1 MTTEIVIPVE
11 CESAELS
18 DVLATIEQT
27 APGVPLRVLIRPD
40 LNVSEC
46 RQLAMDTTT
55 AERVCFLDYDSHMIV
70 PGWLE
75 EMTAV
80 ADESGAGV
88 VFAEERWGS
97 EDGVIMH
104 DPSNKRI
111 VDVLYG
117 PAACMLLDMKQV
129 KSARWNADIGL
140 RNGWLGPDMEEVEYT
155 TRCLSSG
162 LKVVRAQHTWFHH
175 RGGRTTMA
183 DFARTDRCAVIRLMR
198 HLLDRRWKNA
208 PGDPDWFKGLGA
220 VRADDTGLNFAPG
233 VDNPLGRIFGP
244 VLARHGMTG
253 SIRIGKLRL

>member
-1 MTTEIVIPVE
+1 MKTEIVIPVE

-18 DVLATIEQT
+18 EVLATIEQT

-55 AERVCFLDYDSHMIV
+55 ADRVCFLDYDSHMIV

-80 ADESGAGV
+80 AGESGAGV

-117 PAACMLLDMKQV
+117 PAACMLLDMQQAKAV
-129 KSARWNADIGL
+129 RWNSDIGL

-155 TRCLSSG
+155 TRCLAAG
-162 LKVVRAQHTWFHH
+162 MKVVRAQHTWFHH

-183 DFARTDRCAVIRLMR
+183 AFAQTDRCRVIKLMR
-198 HLLDRRWKNA
+198 HLLDRRWKCA

-220 VRADDTGLNFAPG
+220 VRADDSGLNFAPG

-253 SIRIGKLRL
+253 AIRFGNLRL